1 MNPRDVTDAVREA
14 APSDSHGP
22 GAAPTLRRVLSFR
35 DLLLYYSVTGFSLR
49 WIATGAAAGPSAL
62 VIWVVAALGFFVP
75 LVFTVLELSSRYPEE
90 GGVYVWSKRAFGPF
104 SAFITGWTYW
114 GSNLPYFPGLL
125 YFAAANA
132 LFIGG
137 PAWQSLSSNSTYF
150 IAVATVGLII
160 AVTMNVVGLNVGK
173 WLNNVGALAS
183 YGPAAL
189 LIVLGAISW
198 SRFGSATPIDA
209 HALTPSTSLKDVI
222 FWSTI
227 AFAFGG
233 VESGSTMGDEIQDA
247 RRTVPR
253 AILAAGVLITVLYI
267 AGTLG
272 VLLVIPREQVSGL
285 QGIMQALQAITTRVG
300 VQGVVPLVAA
310 LVTLNALGGVGG
322 WFAATA
328 RLPFVAGIDRFL
340 PPAFGELHPRW
351 RTPYVALLVQA
362 AIAGLFVFLG
372 QAGTS
377 VRGAYDALVSMG
389 IIAYFIP
396 FLFMFAAMIVLQ
408 REPAGPEVM
417 RVPGGRPVAIALA
430 VIGFI
435 VTAISIVLACIP
447 PDEEPNKMFAVVKV
461 VGLSGVLVAAGV
473 VVYLLGRRRAAA
485 IAAIAIA
492 CSVAAAGSAMASAP
506 ARQTSPRA
514 PTSSGPRTMR
524 VDYFHTGNEKEERF
538 SVDRVVLEP
547 LPWPGNPAKPL
558 DDTNRGKYFFEVA
571 DAATSHIQYSRGFSS
586 VYGEWET
593 TAEAKEMNRTFS
605 ESLRF
610 PAPDKPV
617 RITMKKRDARN
628 TFRNV
633 WTLIVDP
640 ADKFVARGTE
650 SPDAGPVIRLHES
663 GDPATKLDLLILGDG
678 YTARERA
685 KFERDARR
693 LTTTLLATSPFKER
707 ARDINVWGLVPA
719 AAQSG
724 VSRPSQH
731 IYRRSPIGAT
741 YDAFDSERYVLT
753 FDNKAFRDI
762 AANAPYDAV
771 EILVNSATY
780 GGGGI
785 FGLFSTVAAD
795 SVWAPYIFVHE
806 FGHHIAGLADEYYT
820 SDVAYLPAADRVE
833 PWEPN
838 ATAML
843 DPSALKWKDLVTPGV
858 VLPTPW
864 PKEEFET
871 YTKEIQQKRRAI
883 RAANRPEAEMD
894 ALFRDEEKRDT
905 ALLNEGPNAGKVGAF
920 EGANYE
926 ARGYYRPQADCI
938 MFTRDNVPFC
948 AVCRRAIAQI
958 IDLYST

>member
-1 MNPRDVTDAVREA
+1 VSDVTRRTDAA
-14 APSDSHGP
+14 ALSHPPTAP
-22 GAAPTLRRVLSFR
+22 GLRRVLTFR
-35 DLLLYYSVTGFSLR
+35 DLVLYYSVTGFSLR
-49 WIATGAAAGPSAL
+49 WIATAAAAGPSAL

-104 SAFITGWTYW
+104 AAFITGWTYW
-114 GSNLPYFPGLL
+114 GSNLPYLPGLL

-132 LFIGG
+132 LFMGG
-137 PAWQSLSSNSTYF
+137 PAWQAWSSNSTYF
-150 IAVATVGLII
+150 IAVATAGLAI

-173 WLNNVGALAS
+173 WLNNAGAVAS
-183 YGPAAL
+183 WIPTAL
-189 LIVLGAISW
+189 LVAFGAIAW
-198 SRFGSATPIDA
+198 SRFGSATPIDT
-209 HALTPSTSLKDVI
+209 HTLMPSTSLKDVI

-233 VESGSTMGDEIQDA
+233 VESGSTMGEEIQDA

-253 AILAAGVLITVLYI
+253 AILTAGALITVLYI
-267 AGTLG
+267 AGTLSI
-272 VLLVIPREQVSGL
+272 LLAMPKQQVSGL
-285 QGIMQALQAITTRVG
+285 QGIMQAFQALTAKMNLAWLAPI
-300 VQGVVPLVAA
+300 LAA
-310 LVTLNALGGVGG
+310 MVTLNALGGVGG

-340 PPAFGELHPRW
+340 PPAFGALHPKW

-362 AIAGLFVFLG
+362 AIALVFVFLG

-396 FLFMFAAMIVLQ
+396 FLYMFAAMIVLQ

-417 RVPGGRPVAIALA
+417 RVPGGKPVAVALA
-430 VIGFI
+430 VTGFV

-461 VGLSGVLVAAGV
+461 VGLSGILVAVGV
-473 VVYLLGRRRAAA
+473 VVYMLGRRRAMA
-485 IAAIAIA
+485 IAAIALA
-492 CSVAAAGSAMASAP
+492 CAATTARRADAQSAKAA
-506 ARQTSPRA
+506 
-514 PTSSGPRTMR
+514 TMR
-524 VDYFHTGNEKEERF
+524 VDYYHGGNATTEQF
-538 SVDRVVLEP
+538 ALDRVVLEP
-547 LPWPGNPAKPL
+547 LPWPGNPDRPI
-558 DDTNRGKYFFEVA
+558 DDTNRGKYFFEVS
-571 DAATSHIQYSRGFSS
+571 DASSGRVLYSRGFSS
-586 VYGEWET
+586 IYGEWET
-593 TAEAKEMNRTFS
+593 TGEAKEMNRTFS

-610 PAPDKPV
+610 PAPDGKA
-617 RITMKKRDARN
+617 RIVVKKRDAKNVFREAW
-628 TFRNV
+628 TF
-633 WTLIVDP
+633 TLDP
-640 ADKFVARGTE
+640 TDKFVLRNAET
-650 SPDAGPVIRLHES
+650 PDAGALIKLHEA
-663 GDPATKLDLLILGDG
+663 GDPAKKLDFLILGDG

-685 KFERDARR
+685 KFERDAKR
-693 LTTTLLATSPFKER
+693 LVTTLFNTSPFKER
-707 ARDINVWGLVPA
+707 QSDINVWGLVPP

-724 VSRPSQH
+724 ISRPSQR

-753 FDNKAFRDI
+753 FDNKAFRDV
-762 AANAPYDAV
+762 AANAPYEVV
-771 EILVNSATY
+771 EILTNSATY

-785 FGLFSTVAAD
+785 YGLYSTVAAD

-820 SDVAYLPAADRVE
+820 SDVAYLPATDRVE

-838 ATAML
+838 ATALL
-843 DPSALKWKDLVTPGV
+843 DPSALKWKDLATAGTPI
-858 VLPTPW
+858 PTPW
-864 PKEEFET
+864 PKEEFEQ

-883 RAANRPEAEMD
+883 RAANRPESEMD
-894 ALFRDEEKRDT
+894 ALFREEEQHDT
-905 ALLNEGPNAGKVGAF
+905 KLLNEGPHAGKVAAF

-926 ARGYYRPQADCI
+926 ARGYFRPQADCI

-958 IDLYST
+958 IDLYAR